1 MKKTLMLSLLLSLA
15 APFAAMADSAPLYKA
30 KCAMCHGAEGDGQT
44 TMGKKLALRDLRS
57 PEVQKQSDAD
67 LTKIIADGKLKMPA
81 YAAKMTAEEIKG
93 LVTFI
98 RGLVPN
104 K

>member
-15 APFAAMADSAPLYKA
+15 TPFASMADSAPAFKA

-44 TMGKKLALRDLRS
+44 TMGKKMALRDLRS
-57 PEVQKQSDAD
+57 AEVQKQSDAD
-67 LTKIIADGKLKMPA
+67 LTKIITDGKLKMPA
-81 YAAKMTAEEIKG
+81 YGKKMTAEEIDGMVK
-93 LVTFI
+93 VI
-98 RGLVPN
+98 RGLVPS